1 VISPNLT
8 AAQAQ
13 ERTMPRAKSPRQASP
28 SARQAGQEI
37 NNEDQVRVH
46 MALAAGAHAP
56 DTPWSCAHAWR
67 GAAAHL
73 QVFLP
78 VLSWCPV
85 RRQRRQDTNLSLCP
99 PAQGHMANGPCAAY
113 SKDVADAGTGAG
125 DRANRGGGGGCTTT
139 EEAAEHTS
147 GASDRCPPY
156 DSDGDRWIALAC
168 AAASFGLY
176 MATLYPRVCVSLSLY
191 WRTDS

>member
-1 VISPNLT
+1 
-8 AAQAQ
+8 
-13 ERTMPRAKSPRQASP
+13 MPRAKSPRQAASP
-28 SARQAGQEI
+28 SARQARPDI
-37 NNEDQVRVH
+37 NGEDQVRLPLWRRRRMRPHPTRPGRVR
-46 MALAAGAHAP
+46 
-56 DTPWSCAHAWR
+56 WR
-67 GAAAHL
+67 GERQQHTCML
-73 QVFLP
+73 
-78 VLSWCPV
+78 VLSRCPV
-85 RRQRRQDTNLSLCP
+85 RRQRRQDTNPSLCQ
-99 PAQGHMANGPCAAY
+99 PAQGHMANGPCAAS
-113 SKDVADAGTGAG
+113 SKDVADEGTSAG

-191 WRTDS
+191 RRTDS